1 MKELEEK
8 RVFRPGLLCIIQ
20 LLFIKM
26 LYLVRK
32 NAEAS
37 LVDTQ
42 SRDRQY
48 KRLFPTS
55 EMMTDKEA
63 ELFRTLRLL
72 AAPEYY

>member
-1 MKELEEK
+1 
-8 RVFRPGLLCIIQ
+8 
-20 LLFIKM
+20 M